1 MTVNVGVLISGSGTN
16 LQALLDA
23 SNEPGYPARVSVVI
37 ASRPGVFGLERA
49 ERSGVPAVVVPFKQF
64 PERVAFEERLIEVLA
79 EYGVEWIACA
89 GFMKLFT
96 PRFLEAFPNRIL
108 NIHPALMP
116 AFPGMHAQR
125 QALEAGVRIAG
136 ASVHFVDAGTDTG
149 PVILQGAVPVLA
161 DDDEESLSARI
172 LGVEHR
178 IYKQAL
184 RWAAEGRLHVEGK
197 ICRVDLKSG
206 DRTWI
211 FSEAEGVR

>member
-23 SNEPGYPARVSVVI
+23 SNEPDYPARVSVVI
-37 ASRPGVFGLERA
+37 ASRPGVYGLERA
-49 ERSGVPAVVVPFKQF
+49 EQAGVPAVVVPFKQF
-64 PERVAFEERLIEVLA
+64 PDRVAFEERLVEVLA
-79 EYGVEWIACA
+79 EYGVEWVACA

-96 PRFLEAFPNRIL
+96 PRFLAAFPNRIL

-149 PVILQGAVPVLA
+149 PVVLQGAVPVLPG
-161 DDDEESLSARI
+161 DDEESLSARI

-184 RWAAEGRLHVEGK
+184 RWAAEGRLHVEGRT
-197 ICRVDLKSG
+197 CLVDLKSG

-211 FSEAEGVR
+211 FVE

>member
-37 ASRPGVFGLERA
+37 ASRPGVYGLERA
-49 ERSGVPAVVVPFKQF
+49 ERAGVPAVVVPFKQF
-64 PERVAFEERLIEVLA
+64 PDRVAFEERLIEVA
-79 EYGVEWIACA
+79 AQYGVQWIACA

-149 PVILQGAVPVLA
+149 PVIAQRTVEVRD
-161 DDDEESLSARI
+161 DDDEQTLHARI
-172 LGVEHR
+172 KDVER
-178 IYKQAL
+178 DLLVDTVGRLA
-184 RWAAEGRLHVEGK
+184 RGSVRVEGR
-197 ICRVDLKSG
+197 RVLL
-206 DRTWI
+206 
-211 FSEAEGVR
+211 

>member
-1 MTVNVGVLISGSGTN
+1 MTASVGVLISGSGTN

-23 SNEPGYPARVSVVI
+23 SKDPGYPARVAVVV
-37 ASRPGVFGLERA
+37 SSKPGVYGLERA
-49 ERSGVPAVVVPFKQF
+49 ARAGVPAVVVPFKQF
-64 PERVAFEERLIEVLA
+64 PDRVAFEERLIEVLA
-79 EYGVEWIACA
+79 EHGVQWIACA

-96 PRFLEAFPNRIL
+96 PRFLAAFPNRIL

-149 PVILQGAVPVLA
+149 PVILQGAVPVLP

-178 IYKQAL
+178 IYEQAL
-184 RWAAEGRLHVEGK
+184 RWAAEGRLHVEGRT
-197 ICRVDLKSG
+197 CRVDLKSG
-206 DRTWI
+206 ERTWI
-211 FSEAEGVR
+211 FVEPQAVR

>member
-23 SNEPGYPARVSVVI
+23 SNDADYPARVSVVI
-37 ASRPGVFGLERA
+37 ASRPGVYGLERA
-49 ERSGVPAVVVPFKQF
+49 ERAGVPGVVVPFKQF
-64 PERVAFEERLIEVLA
+64 PDRVAFEERLIEVLA
-79 EYGVEWIACA
+79 EHGVEWVACA

-96 PRFLEAFPNRIL
+96 PHFLEAFPNRIL
-108 NIHPALMP
+108 NIHPALIP

-125 QALEAGVRIAG
+125 QALEAGVRITG

-149 PVILQGAVPVLA
+149 PVVLQGAVPVLQ

-172 LGVEHR
+172 LSVEHR

-184 RWAAEGRLHVEGK
+184 RWAVEGRLHIEGRT
-197 ICRVDLKSG
+197 CRVDFKEG
-206 DRTWI
+206 DRTWV
-211 FSEAEGVR
+211 FSDEEAAR

>member
-1 MTVNVGVLISGSGTN
+1 MTVSVGVLISGSGTN

-23 SNEPGYPARVSVVI
+23 SNEPGFPARVSVVV
-37 ASRPGVFGLERA
+37 SSNSGVYGLERA
-49 ERSGVPAVVVPFKQF
+49 ARAGVPAVVVPFKEF
-64 PERVAFEERLIEVLA
+64 PDRVAFEERLIEVLA
-79 EYGVEWIACA
+79 EHGVEWIACA

-96 PRFLEAFPNRIL
+96 PRFLEAFPDRIL

-149 PVILQGAVPVLA
+149 PVILQGAVPVLP

-184 RWAAEGRLHVEGK
+184 RWAAEGRLQVDGK
-197 ICRVDLKSG
+197 TCRVDLKSG
-206 DRTWI
+206 ERTWV
-211 FSEAEGVR
+211 FLDPEGAS

>member
-23 SNEPGYPARVSVVI
+23 SNEPDYPARVVVVI

-49 ERSGVPAVVVPFKQF
+49 QRAGVPAVVVPHKAF
-64 PERVAFEERLIEVLA
+64 PDRVAFERRLLEVLA
-79 EYGVEWIACA
+79 EHGVQWIACA
-89 GFMKLFT
+89 GFMRLFT
-96 PRFLEAFPNRIL
+96 PHFLGAYPNRII

-149 PVILQGAVPVLA
+149 PVILQGAVPVLP

-178 IYKQAL
+178 IYGQAL
-184 RWAAEGRLHVEGK
+184 RWAVEGRLHVEGRT
-197 ICRVDLKSG
+197 CRVDLKSG
-206 DRTWI
+206 EKTWI
-211 FSEAEGVR
+211 FVESDAVR